1 MKKLVTTCVL
11 ITFLSFSASIAF
23 SQGKGQFMLGANA
36 MVGIP
41 TGDIGEISNTGFG
54 FGAELKGF
62 VSDRISLGA
71 ELSLISFPV
80 KEEFID
86 EITGGMS
93 SDLSESHQ
101 FTSILAD
108 FNILFA
114 SEGFRPYIGAATGLY
129 MWKVKATTAGI
140 TITSDSFTKLGI
152 GPELGFLA
160 SLSTKLDLKMAGRYN
175 IVFDETGNAT
185 YFTVQ
190 GGLLYKL

>member
-1 MKKLVTTCVL
+1 MKKLLTTFVL
-11 ITFLSFSASIAF
+11 ITILTLSVSTAF
-23 SQGKGQFMLGANA
+23 SQNKGQFMLGANA

-93 SDLSESHQ
+93 GDLSESHQ

-108 FNILFA
+108 FNIFFA

-129 MWKVKATTAGI
+129 MWKVKATVSGI
-140 TITSDSFTKLGI
+140 TVTSDSFTKLGI
-152 GPELGFLA
+152 GPEFGFLA
-160 SLSTKLDLKMAGRYN
+160 PLSTKLDFKMTGRYN

-185 YFTVQ
+185 YFTLQ